1 MNRNSVAIV
10 SIFTALILP
19 FALPAQDGMH
29 HHHHPPDSSQSQ
41 PVSVSGLTIPDIEL
55 INQRGEKV
63 RFYSGLVQGKI
74 VAINTIF
81 TTCTTICPPMG
92 ANFSKLRKM
101 LGDHAGRD
109 VNLISISVDPA
120 VDTPERLDEWSRKFG
135 EMGPGWTLLTG
146 ATGDVNTVLK
156 ALQVF
161 TSDKQDH
168 EPIALIGGDAAGDW
182 IRASALLRPARLD
195 ALIRTKL
202 DFVAAHRL
210 SGN

>member
-1 MNRNSVAIV
+1 
-10 SIFTALILP
+10 
-19 FALPAQDGMH
+19 MH
-29 HHHHPPDSSQSQ
+29 HHHHMPEPAAQSQ

-55 INQRGEKV
+55 VNQCGEKV
-63 RFYSGLVQGKI
+63 RFYSGLVKGKI

-109 VNLISISVDPA
+109 VNLISISVDPV

-135 EMGPGWTLLTG
+135 DTGPGWTLLTG
-146 ATGDVNTVLK
+146 ATGDINAVLK
-156 ALQVF
+156 GLQVF
-161 TSDKQDH
+161 TLDKQDH
-168 EPIALIGGDAAGDW
+168 APIALIGGDAAGDW
-182 IRASALLRPARLD
+182 IRASALLTPARLD

-202 DFVAAHRL
+202 DLVARHPG